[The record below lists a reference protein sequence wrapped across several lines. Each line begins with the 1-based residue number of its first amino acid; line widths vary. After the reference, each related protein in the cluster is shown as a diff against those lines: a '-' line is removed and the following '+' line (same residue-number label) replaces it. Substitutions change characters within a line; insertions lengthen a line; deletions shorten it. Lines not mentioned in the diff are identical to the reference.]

1 MFHTSVKTDK
11 NVGSVFH
18 SLATKHQ
25 SRNRDQVEVEQV
37 SQKCYR
43 FTSDIFKDTQYTV
56 TTQIQH

>member
-37 SQKCYR
+37 GLDVLQNN
-43 FTSDIFKDTQYTV
+43 IEVKD
-56 TTQIQH
+56 